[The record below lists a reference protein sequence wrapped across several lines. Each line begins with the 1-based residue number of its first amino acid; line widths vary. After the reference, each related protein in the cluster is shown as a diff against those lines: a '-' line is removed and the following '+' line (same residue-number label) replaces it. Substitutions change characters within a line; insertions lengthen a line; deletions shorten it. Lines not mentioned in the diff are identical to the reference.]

1 MAFQML
7 SYSHLR
13 PNSPYKD
20 GLLHSLILLS
30 RCCNVWVT
38 LLTPAISP
46 PLYLPTKVCQTLIF
60 NKRLLRVAEAR
71 LIFKL
76 IQFQEA
82 WNPAEVGM
90 LIALELLLID
100 EKVCGMS
107 FEILSVFF
115 LIKHIFHSREIVL
128 LPTEEDDTIAL
139 KSPQFVHRLY
149 S

>member
-1 MAFQML
+1 MFFE
-7 SYSHLR
+7 
-13 PNSPYKD
+13 D
-20 GLLHSLILLS
+20 VVS
-30 RCCNVWVT
+30 RVV
-38 LLTPAISP
+38 
-46 PLYLPTKVCQTLIF
+46 
-60 NKRLLRVAEAR
+60 EAR

-82 WNPAEVGM
+82 WNPAEAGM

-107 FEILSVFF
+107 FEILSVFYF
-115 LIKHIFHSREIVL
+115 LKTHIFHSREIVL

-149 S
+149 L

>member
-1 MAFQML
+1 MFFEDVV
-7 SYSHLR
+7 S
-13 PNSPYKD
+13 
-20 GLLHSLILLS
+20 
-30 RCCNVWVT
+30 
-38 LLTPAISP
+38 
-46 PLYLPTKVCQTLIF
+46 
-60 NKRLLRVAEAR
+60 RVAEAR

-115 LIKHIFHSREIVL
+115 LIKHMFHSREIVL

-149 S
+149 L

>member
-1 MAFQML
+1 MFFEDVV
-7 SYSHLR
+7 S
-13 PNSPYKD
+13 
-20 GLLHSLILLS
+20 
-30 RCCNVWVT
+30 
-38 LLTPAISP
+38 
-46 PLYLPTKVCQTLIF
+46 
-60 NKRLLRVAEAR
+60 RVAEAR

-115 LIKHIFHSREIVL
+115 LIKHIFNSREIVL